1 MWGGIVVVGLG
12 SGLYLILG
20 VFFHDGGRDAGV
32 SGEPSAAIVDQLS
45 AAHGNETFVEECTS
59 MLQEAGFTVD
69 YYASDSVT
77 VEFFRKL
84 PTRGYGLLV
93 LRVHCATYH
102 PDLRVVALFS
112 SERYSQNRYVG
123 EQLNDQ
129 VSAVAFAPYE
139 EGDPTYFGITDRFVV
154 SCMEGQFD
162 DTIVVMMGCD
172 SMRYHSMADAFV
184 ERGASVYVGWDDLV
198 STPHTDRVTIDL
210 LRRLLFQGHTVAK
223 AVAEAMATS
232 GADPYYGGVLSFY
245 PVASGNCT
253 VGELLSR

>member
-1 MWGGIVVVGLG
+1 MWGGIVVVVMG
-12 SGLYLILG
+12 SGLYLIFG
-20 VFFHDGGRDAGV
+20 VFLHDGGRDAGV
-32 SGEPSAAIVDQLS
+32 SGGPSAAIVDQLS
-45 AAHGNETFVEECTS
+45 AAYGNETFVEECTLI
-59 MLQEAGFTVD
+59 LQEAGFTVD
-69 YYASDSVT
+69 YYGSDSVT
-77 VEFFRKL
+77 VEFYRKL
-84 PTRGYGLLV
+84 PTRRYELLV

-112 SERYSQNRYVG
+112 SERYSQNRYLG

-154 SCMEGQFD
+154 SRMEGQFD

-172 SMRYHSMADAFV
+172 SMRYHCMADAFV

-198 STPHTDRVTIDL
+198 STPHTDKVTIDL
-210 LRRLLFQGHTVAK
+210 LGHLLSQGHTVGE
-223 AVAEAMATS
+223 AVSEAMTS